1 VEEPPP
7 ESSDRRRLS
16 ILVVGF
22 GTALGVT
29 AFTYPLLAL
38 ESGLSATAVG
48 LLASVSAALQMASRL
63 VLPYLLSRFL
73 DRSLMVFALL
83 VMAVSAG
90 ALLVTQALIG
100 FVVAQVGQ
108 GFARGV
114 FHTASQTHAV
124 RNPGVASRGLAFVQ
138 TTAQFGRLI
147 GPAVAGSLAVISL
160 RASLIAAV
168 ALAGAGAL
176 FAATLVAMPPYRRD
190 PPSDR
195 KPIWRR
201 GDLAMAYWGGAAG
214 GVWRGLSESFV
225 PVILTDR
232 GLAPSV
238 VGWLLSL
245 ADGAGFLTTA
255 SVARW
260 GRDDVRPFV
269 PLAAT
274 ALAVALV
281 LMPLASGVVLLGAL
295 MLVAGSSGGVSG
307 VLGTAVANE
316 TVEESEQGAAITLVG
331 TYRAGAR
338 LAAPATVS
346 GTLSALALPAAMACV
361 AGAIFAPT
369 LWFGPRHSRARRAG
383 TVDQ

>member
-147 GPAVAGSLAVISL
+147 GGGRVAG
-160 RASLIAAV
+160 RD
-168 ALAGAGAL
+168 
-176 FAATLVAMPPYRRD
+176 LV
-190 PPSDR
+190 
-195 KPIWRR
+195 
-201 GDLAMAYWGGAAG
+201 
-214 GVWRGLSESFV
+214 
-225 PVILTDR
+225 
-232 GLAPSV
+232 
-238 VGWLLSL
+238 
-245 ADGAGFLTTA
+245 
-255 SVARW
+255 
-260 GRDDVRPFV
+260 
-269 PLAAT
+269 
-274 ALAVALV
+274 
-281 LMPLASGVVLLGAL
+281 
-295 MLVAGSSGGVSG
+295 
-307 VLGTAVANE
+307 
-316 TVEESEQGAAITLVG
+316 
-331 TYRAGAR
+331 AR
-338 LAAPATVS
+338 LAHRGGGAGWRRCPVCSDPRGHAAVPA
-346 GTLSALALPAAMACV
+346 
-361 AGAIFAPT
+361 
-369 LWFGPRHSRARRAG
+369 
-383 TVDQ
+383 

>member
-1 VEEPPP
+1 MDEPPP
-7 ESSDRRRLS
+7 DPDDRRRLS
-16 ILVVGF
+16 VLVVGF

-38 ESGLSATAVG
+38 ESGFSATAVG
-48 LLASVSAALQMASRL
+48 FLASVSAALQLGSRL
-63 VLPYLLSRFL
+63 VLPYLLARFR
-73 DRSLMVFALL
+73 DRALMVFALL

-90 ALLVTQALIG
+90 ALLMTQDLIG
-100 FVVAQVGQ
+100 FVIAQVGQ
-108 GFARGV
+108 GFARGL

-124 RNPGVASRGLAFVQ
+124 RNPGVASRRLAFVQ

-147 GPAVAGSLAVISL
+147 GPALAGSLAVISL
-160 RASLIAAV
+160 RASLLAAV
-168 ALAGAGAL
+168 VLAGAGAV
-176 FAATLVAMPPYRRD
+176 FAATLIPRPPYQRR
-190 PPSDR
+190 SR
-195 KPIWRR
+195 SHRRPIWLRA
-201 GDLAMAYWGGAAG
+201 DLAQACWGGTAG

-225 PVILTDR
+225 PVILTER
-232 GLAPSV
+232 GLTPSV

-260 GRDDVRPFV
+260 GSSDVRPFV

-274 ALAVALV
+274 GLAVALA
-281 LMPLASGVVLLGAL
+281 LLPISSGVLVLGGL
-295 MLVAGSSGGVSG
+295 MLVAGSAGGVSG
-307 VLGTAVANE
+307 VLGTAVAND

-346 GTLSALALPAAMACV
+346 GSLAALALPAAMACV
-361 AGAIFAPT
+361 AAAVFAPS
-369 LWFGPRHSRARRAG
+369 LWFVPRRSAR
-383 TVDQ
+383 T